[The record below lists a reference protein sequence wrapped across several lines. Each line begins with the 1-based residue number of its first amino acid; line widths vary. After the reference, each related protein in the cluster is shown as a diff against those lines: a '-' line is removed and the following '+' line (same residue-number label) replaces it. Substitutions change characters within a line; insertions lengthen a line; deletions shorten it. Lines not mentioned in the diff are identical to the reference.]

1 MTSLLLLLWL
11 GVARGDDVL
20 ENVEDIADLDIA
32 DLLGVVESAS
42 NMLEARATAPAAVF
56 VMHREEILKT
66 GSRNIPELLKSVPG
80 VDVVYIAPGMTLV
93 AMRGL
98 GGLQGN
104 NLVVLVDGVRVNSP
118 VDGTVDW
125 EHIAIS
131 VEDLERIEVVR
142 GPVSAIYGSDAYTG
156 VVSLV
161 SVRQKADGV
170 VTAGTLDFG
179 IDGSLETTERA
190 YVGGG
195 WKKDGTT
202 LVASGR
208 VLRDATWGAQVDE
221 EEETPLR
228 EATARVG
235 ATFLTGQFESTA
247 RLDLATSTRAW
258 MDHLVLEPTP
268 THADEATLY
277 AGSKYRAYGLLRTI
291 ELETQHRVLRL
302 EAPSDFVPDGFTY
315 AGTNARIGNYQLNA
329 GLRPSRWLQV
339 GLGLE
344 TGWENVSAP
353 YLHPLESGV
362 LRGRYG
368 GSGSARV
375 ELGDWALSVSGRGDI
390 TSRLPE
396 LTWSERASLTYVKEA
411 YTLRASV
418 GSGFREPSYVELGA
432 RLIDPDS
439 NLILLEGEPDLQ
451 VPRLRSAELG
461 LIAIPGKGLTI
472 EPVVFLQRADDLVV
486 LDFEPLVKKTF
497 RNDTDHVDIAGVEL
511 DVRWRTSES
520 ATLFFRAHHLEWL
533 DERTDASATVGV
545 QEQNPATSVWI
556 GGDGTWKDFEGHL
569 EVGYVGPRSF
579 AAQAGI
585 PPRVLFWDIPALT
598 PIDAAVHWQILDDK
612 PVWLSLR
619 GVWHPQDTNE
629 FPLPAAA
636 TPDVKVLAGVELRRA
651 KD

>member
-1 MTSLLLLLWL
+1 MTALLLLWL

-20 ENVEDIADLDIA
+20 ENVEDIADLDIS

-42 NMLEARATAPAAVF
+42 NMLEPRATAPAAVF
-56 VMHREEILKT
+56 VMHREEILHT
-66 GSRNIPELLKSVPG
+66 GSRSIPELLKSVPG
-80 VDVVYIAPGMTLV
+80 VDVVYIAPGMSLV

-161 SVRQKADGV
+161 SVRQKTDGV
-170 VTAGTLDFG
+170 VAAGTLDFG
-179 IDGSLETTERA
+179 LDGALETTERA
-190 YVGGG
+190 YASTG
-195 WKKDGTT
+195 WKKGGTT
-202 LVASGR
+202 LFASGR
-208 VLRDATWGAQVDE
+208 ALRDATWGAQYDNE
-221 EEETPLR
+221 DDDTPLR
-228 EATARVG
+228 EATGRVG
-235 ATFLTGQFESTA
+235 ATFLTGQFETTA

-258 MDHLVLEPTP
+258 MDHLILEPTP
-268 THADEATLY
+268 THSDEATLY

-291 ELETQHRVLRL
+291 ELETEHRVLRM
-302 EAPSDFVPDGFTY
+302 ETPSDFVPEGFTY
-315 AGTNARIGNYQLNA
+315 AGTNARIGDYQLNA
-329 GLRPSRWLQV
+329 GLRPAQWLQI
-339 GLGLE
+339 GLGVE

-353 YLHPLESGV
+353 YIHPAESGV

-368 GSGSARV
+368 GNGSARV
-375 ELGDWALSVSGRGDI
+375 ELGDWALSVSGRADI

-396 LTWSERASLTYVKEA
+396 LTWSERASLTYVKQA
-411 YTLRASV
+411 FTLRGSV
-418 GSGFREPSYVELGA
+418 ASGFREPSYVELGA

-439 NLILLEGEPDLQ
+439 NLILLEGEPNLLP
-451 VPRLRSAELG
+451 PRMKSAELG
-461 LIAIPGKGLTI
+461 LIAIPLPGLTI

-497 RNDTDHVDIAGVEL
+497 RNDTDHVDIAGGEL

-520 ATLFFRAHHLEWL
+520 ATFFFRAHHLEWL
-533 DERTDASATVGV
+533 DERTDESATVGV
-545 QEQNPATSVWI
+545 QEQNPATSLWI

-569 EVGYVGPRSF
+569 ELGYVAQRSY
-579 AAQAGI
+579 AAQAGM

-598 PIDAAVHWQILDDK
+598 PIDAAVHWQVLDDK
-612 PVWLSLR
+612 PLWLSLR
-619 GVWHPQDTNE
+619 GVLHPQDTNE
-629 FPLPAAA
+629 FPVPAAA
-636 TPDVKVLAGVELRRA
+636 TPDWKVLVGVELRRA

>member
-1 MTSLLLLLWL
+1 VTLLLLWL

-20 ENVEDIADLDIA
+20 ENVEDIADLDIS

-66 GSRNIPELLKSVPG
+66 GSRSIPELLKSVPG
-80 VDVVYIAPGMTLV
+80 VDVIYIAPGMSLV

-161 SVRQKADGV
+161 SIRQKADGV

-179 IDGSLETTERA
+179 LDGSLETTERA
-190 YVGGG
+190 YAGVG

-202 LVASGR
+202 LFASGR
-208 VLRDATWGAQVDE
+208 ALRDATWGAQYDDPDD
-221 EEETPLR
+221 ETPLR
-228 EATARVG
+228 EATGRVG
-235 ATFLTGQFESTA
+235 ATFLTGQFETTA

-302 EAPSDFVPDGFTY
+302 EAPEGFVPDGFTY
-315 AGTNARIGNYQLNA
+315 AGTNARIGDYQLNA
-329 GLRPSRWLQV
+329 GLRPARWLQI

-353 YLHPLESGV
+353 YIHPEESGV

-375 ELGDWALSVSGRGDI
+375 ELGDFALSVSGRGDV

-396 LTWSERASLTYVKEA
+396 LTWSERASLTYVKKA
-411 YTLRASV
+411 FTLRGSV
-418 GSGFREPSYVELGA
+418 ASGFREPSYLELGA
-432 RLIDPDS
+432 QLVDPDS

-451 VPRLRSAELG
+451 PPRLQSAELG
-461 LIAIPGKGLTI
+461 LIAIPAPGLTI

-497 RNDTDHVDIAGVEL
+497 RNDTDHTDIAGIEL
-511 DVRWRTSES
+511 DVRWRMSRRRRCSSARTTSSGSTSVRICRRRWACRSRTRRRVPGSAATARGRTSKDTSSS
-520 ATLFFRAHHLEWL
+520 ATSHRA
-533 DERTDASATVGV
+533 ATPRRR
-545 QEQNPATSVWI
+545 NPAARPLL
-556 GGDGTWKDFEGHL
+556 GHPGAHADRCGRAL
-569 EVGYVGPRSF
+569 AGARRQ
-579 AAQAGI
+579 AA
-585 PPRVLFWDIPALT
+585 LAL
-598 PIDAAVHWQILDDK
+598 AA
-612 PVWLSLR
+612 R
-619 GVWHPQDTNE
+619 RWHPQDTNE
-629 FPLPAAA
+629 FPVPAAA
-636 TPDVKVLAGVELRRA
+636 TPDWKVLAGVELRRA